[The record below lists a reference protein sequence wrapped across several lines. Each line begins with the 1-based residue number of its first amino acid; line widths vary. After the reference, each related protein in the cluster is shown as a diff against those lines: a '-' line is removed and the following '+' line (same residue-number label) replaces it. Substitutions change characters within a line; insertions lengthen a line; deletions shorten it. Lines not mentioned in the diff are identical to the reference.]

1 MSEPKPPAPTAP
13 PQTGPLHLA
22 AHELAMVRE
31 ILHQHIPEKHV
42 WAFGSRAA
50 GGRMLK
56 RFSDLDLA
64 VEGRLSG
71 AAWAALVD
79 AFDESPLPM
88 KIDLVQLDMVDEE
101 FRRRI
106 AKDFVAVQSAA
117 VPA

>member
-1 MSEPKPPAPTAP
+1 MSEPKLPASTAP
-13 PQTGPLHLA
+13 PQAQSLHLA
-22 AHELAMVRE
+22 AHELATVRA

-42 WAFGSRAA
+42 WAFGSRAT

-64 VEGRLSG
+64 VEGRLTG

-88 KIDLVQLDMVDEE
+88 KIDLVQLDMVDEA
-101 FRRRI
+101 FRLRI
-106 AKDFVAVQSAA
+106 AKDFVAVQRAA